1 MPSPPGRMPPQLAR
15 AYKPRK
21 SSRPIAEKLPR
32 INISDIKIPTDSRS
46 YTLPNIAFK
55 YPFLAA
61 ARLTRDAIEFHFPSL
76 HRSQLGRT
84 QTFQIYPVR
93 VGYGIRY
100 YFRCDCRRGAMKLYL
115 CNAYLACKH
124 SHHVRMACQAATPR
138 PRPILLAAKLQS
150 IIENAP
156 LYKRTREHLIRRF
169 GEKVLMAQR
178 LLK

>member
-1 MPSPPGRMPPQLAR
+1 PPQLAR

-21 SSRPIAEKLPR
+21 SSRPIAESLQK
-32 INISDIKIPTDSRS
+32 ISISDIKVPSDNRT
-46 YTLPNIAFK
+46 YTLPNISFK

-61 ARLTRDAIEFHFPSL
+61 ARLTRGTIEFHFPSL

-84 QTFQIYPVR
+84 QTFKIYPVG

-124 SHHVRMACQAATPR
+124 CHHVRMASQTLDKR
-138 PRPILLAAKLQS
+138 TRPILQAIRLDHFLSNKPRLRQAKERLTQRLRQK
-150 IIENAP
+150 I
-156 LYKRTREHLIRRF
+156 
-169 GEKVLMAQR
+169 LMAQSAFGSR
-178 LLK
+178 ATNLWK